1 MRLISAL
8 SSLLASGLVLSC
20 RESLPESSLRAEHG
34 KGLRT
39 FLARGVVKELQED
52 GSTVVV
58 SHEAIAN
65 YMDAMTMPFKVK
77 ELKELAGLRAGDQ
90 ISFRLS
96 VTDEESWIA
105 QITRVGT
112 VRVEDHKQPVGTEVS
127 EALTPTGRHP
137 LLDYKFSNELGQAVS
152 LSDFR
157 GQALAITF
165 FFTRCPIPDYCPRLS
180 KNFQEAS
187 IKLASVPGAPTNWHF
202 LSVSFDTEFDSPA
215 VLKAYGEIYHYDP
228 AHWSLLTG
236 AADKVGELARLS
248 DVKFERDAGSFNHNF
263 RTLIIDTAGNLQTVF
278 PTGGDLSNA
287 IVDEI
292 LKAMAATNRS
302 IALAPSLTQPTPGL
316 AQSSTR

>member
-1 MRLISAL
+1 MLPHGMIISAVLSSWLISTCVNSA
-8 SSLLASGLVLSC
+8 A
-20 RESLPESSLRAEHG
+20 ESLTSSNPGEANLRSFA
-34 KGLRT
+34 
-39 FLARGVVKELQED
+39 ARGVVKQLKADD
-52 GSTVVV
+52 GTILL
-58 SHEAIAN
+58 SHEAISN
-65 YMDAMTMPFKVK
+65 YMNAMTMPFKVK
-77 ELKELAGLRAGDQ
+77 GPKELTDLRPGDQ
-90 ISFRLS
+90 VSFRLS
-96 VTDEESWIA
+96 VTDTESWIDQVA
-105 QITRVGT
+105 KITAATPRSAPLDPLEE
-112 VRVEDHKQPVGTEVS
+112 RVEERMLPI
-127 EALTPTGRHP
+127 PTHHP
-137 LLDYKFSNELGQAVS
+137 LLDYKFSNELGQAAS

-187 IKLASVPGAPTNWHF
+187 VKLASVPGAPTNWHF

-215 VLKAYGEIYHYDP
+215 VLKAYGQIYHYDP
-228 AHWSLLTG
+228 AHWSFLTG

-263 RTLIIDTAGNLQTVF
+263 RTLIINAAGDLQTVF

-302 IALAPSLTQPTPGL
+302 IALDPNPHSQHV
-316 AQSSTR
+316 